1 MQIQKD
7 TIYFINHETIERFI
21 DDVLSSG
28 LLVRDNIRSQTNG
41 FGELICFGELIY
53 KDKRYV
59 PMSFSRENDYVY
71 FSSDN
76 SCKTLEETLETIEE
90 ANKYTRIDV
99 FRYTMG
105 TKAVL
110 YKSKRVVL

>member
-28 LLVRDNIRSQTNG
+28 LLVRDDIRSKTNG
-41 FGELICFGELIY
+41 FAKLIY
-53 KDKRYV
+53 KDKQYV
-59 PMSFSRENDYVY
+59 PMSFWSENDYVY
-71 FSSDN
+71 YSDAKA
-76 SCKTLEETLETIEE
+76 CKTLEETLKHINQ
-90 ANKYTRIDV
+90 ANNRIDKVFHYTR
-99 FRYTMG
+99 G

>member
-28 LLVRDNIRSQTNG
+28 LLVRDDIRSKTNG
-41 FGELICFGELIY
+41 FAMLIY
-53 KDKRYV
+53 KDKLYI
-59 PMSFSRENDYVY
+59 PMSFWSENDYVY
-71 FSSDN
+71 YSDQN
-76 SCKTLEETLETIEE
+76 ACKTLKETLEYINQ
-90 ANKYTRIDV
+90 ANIRIDKV
-99 FRYTMG
+99 FHYTMG

-110 YKSKRVVL
+110 YKPKRVIL

>member
-28 LLVRDNIRSQTNG
+28 LLVRDDIRSKTNW
-41 FGELICFGELIY
+41 FGELIY

-59 PMSFSRENDYVY
+59 PMSFNRENDYVY

-99 FRYTMG
+99 FRYTTG

>member
-7 TIYFINHETIERFI
+7 TIYFINHETIERFL
-21 DDVLSSG
+21 DDVLASG
-28 LLVRDNIRSQTNG
+28 LLVRDDIRNKTNG
-41 FGELICFGELIY
+41 FGEVMY

-59 PMSFSRENDYVY
+59 PMSFTYENDYVY

-76 SCKTLEETLETIEE
+76 SRKTLEETLETIEE
-90 ANKYTRIDV
+90 ANKHTRNDV

-105 TKAVL
+105 TKATL
-110 YKSKRVVL
+110 YKPKRIIL

>member
-7 TIYFINHETIERFI
+7 TIYFINHETIEQFI

-28 LLVRDNIRSQTNG
+28 LLVRDDIRSKTNG
-41 FGELICFGELIY
+41 FAKLIY
-53 KDKRYV
+53 KDKLYV
-59 PMSFSRENDYVY
+59 PMSFGSENDYVY
-71 FSSDN
+71 DYVYYSDAKA
-76 SCKTLEETLETIEE
+76 CKTLEETLEYINQ
-90 ANKYTRIDV
+90 ANNRIDKV

>member
-7 TIYFINHETIERFI
+7 TVYFINHETIERFI

-28 LLVRDNIRSQTNG
+28 LLVRDDIRSKTNG
-41 FGELICFGELIY
+41 FGDLIY
-53 KDKRYV
+53 NEKRYV
-59 PMSFSRENDYVY
+59 PMSFIRENDYVY

-90 ANKYTRIDV
+90 ANKHIRNDV

-105 TKAVL
+105 DKAVL
-110 YKSKRVVL
+110 YKPKRVVL